1 MHKMFFNN
9 TNKKTNFIQSTI
21 YASDSYPKH
30 PYHLVTPSPW
40 PFLGGLAALTLT
52 TGGVMFMHAFAA
64 GKFALF
70 FGQVMLWF
78 VMWVWWRDVIREAT
92 FEGLHTTAVQ
102 KNHRIGM
109 ILFIVSEIMFFF
121 AFFWAYFHASI
132 IPGIQI
138 GATWPP
144 QGIDVFNPW
153 EVPLLNTMLL
163 LLSGF
168 SVTWCHH
175 CIVAGYRKEAL
186 VSLTLTVILACF
198 FTGFQI
204 LEYVES
210 PFHISDSVYGSTFFM
225 ATGFHGLHVQI
236 GTLFLFICA
245 IRLHKG
251 HFTRQHHFGFEAA
264 AWYWHFVDVVWLFLF
279 CTVYWWGGMQ

>member
-1 MHKMFFNN
+1 
-9 TNKKTNFIQSTI
+9 
-21 YASDSYPKH
+21 
-30 PYHLVTPSPW
+30 
-40 PFLGGLAALTLT
+40 
-52 TGGVMFMHAFAA
+52 MFMHSFAA
-64 GKFALF
+64 GKMALF

-138 GATWPP
+138 GANWPP
-144 QGIDVFNPW
+144 MGIDVFNPW
-153 EVPLLNTMLL
+153 EVPLLNTLIL
-163 LLSGF
+163 LLSGC
-168 SVTWCHH
+168 SVTWAHH

-186 VSLTLTVILACF
+186 LSLVLTCVLAAF
-198 FTGFQI
+198 FTGFQA

-236 GTLFLFICA
+236 GTIFLFICT
-245 IRLHKG
+245 IRLYFG

-279 CTVYWWGGMQ
+279 CTVYWWGGLQ